1 MDIGTEVIASDAIKP
16 DDTTSAIQKGYDAIA
31 NPEKAHEEVVAT
43 VEVVTEKVDEP
54 TEVIPPEPSLDE
66 QVKGLQAQLARIS
79 ELEKQIEKRARDD
92 GGRYGAL
99 KQTLEQLQQ
108 KVAASPAPSDAAA
121 NAADVDEMMK
131 EVMEE
136 FPELAPSLRS
146 AFSKML
152 SSKSG
157 AIDPDSVGKLVAE
170 QIKVERKKEFDSALQ
185 TVIDKHSD
193 FYTMRETPEF
203 GAWKQSLPA
212 RERSMFIRS
221 EDPVYVSEML
231 DEFKAWR
238 DKEALKAVKPPEP
251 PAKPVPQKSNAR
263 LAAAIAPTSGTKTPS
278 GELSS
283 KEAMLAGYERVAG
296 KRR

>member
-1 MDIGTEVIASDAIKP
+1 MDKEIEGSVAVDPVEA
-16 DDTTSAIQKGYDAIA
+16 TSAIQRGYDAIA
-31 NPEKAHEEVVAT
+31 NPEKVHE
-43 VEVVTEKVDEP
+43 VEIESTPVLEETKTP
-54 TEVIPPEPSLDE
+54 TEEIPPEPSLDE
-66 QVKGLQAQLARIS
+66 QVKGLQTQIARLS
-79 ELEKQIEKRARDD
+79 ELEKQIEKRSRDE

-108 KVAASPAPSDAAA
+108 KVAASPAPGDAAA

-131 EVMEE
+131 EISEE
-136 FPELAPSLRS
+136 YPELASSLKGV
-146 AFSKML
+146 FSKML

-157 AIDPDSVGKLVAE
+157 AIDPDSVSKLVAE

-185 TVIDKHSD
+185 TVIEKHDD

-203 GAWKQSLPA
+203 EAWKKSLSA

-231 DEFKAWR
+231 DEFKEWR
-238 DKEALKAVKPPEP
+238 GAQKAVKPPET
-251 PAKPVPQKSNAR
+251 PAKPAHQKSNAR
-263 LAAAIAPTSGTKTPS
+263 LASAITPTSGTKTPT

-283 KEAMLAGYERVAG
+283 KEAIRAGYEKVAG
-296 KRR
+296 ARR